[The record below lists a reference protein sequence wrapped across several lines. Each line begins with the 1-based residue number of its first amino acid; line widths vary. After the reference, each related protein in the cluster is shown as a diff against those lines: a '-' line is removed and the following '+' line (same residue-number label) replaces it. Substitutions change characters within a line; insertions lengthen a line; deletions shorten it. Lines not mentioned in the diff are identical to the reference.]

1 MVLVPVVSAFASPE
15 LSIKAT
21 VAADEL
27 QVADA
32 VRSCVLLSLNTPVA
46 VNCTLPLMPTT
57 GSAGVTTIEV
67 TVAGVTVSR
76 AVAESEPYVTVI
88 VVWPAP
94 IPVARPL
101 AFTPAAA
108 GVD

>member
-1 MVLVPVVSAFASPE
+1 MAMSCSAPGPIIAS
-15 LSIKAT
+15 
-21 VAADEL
+21 
-27 QVADA
+27 A

-46 VNCTLPLMPTT
+46 VNCTLPFLPTT

-94 IPVARPL
+94 IPVASPL
-101 AFTPAAA
+101 VFALAAA
-108 GVD
+108 GVDELHASPAESG